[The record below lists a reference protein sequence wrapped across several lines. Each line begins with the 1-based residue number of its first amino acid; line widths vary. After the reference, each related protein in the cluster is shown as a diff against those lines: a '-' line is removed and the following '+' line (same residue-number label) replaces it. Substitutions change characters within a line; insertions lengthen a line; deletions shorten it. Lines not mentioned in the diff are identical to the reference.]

1 MPGVVSWSVSRD
13 RDDRPGE
20 NTNTTSDDAE
30 DDSSTRYGA
39 TTTGSCVEKKKK
51 KRRRKRRRRRK
62 GTMEARGDI
71 NTVAVGG
78 IVGISGTDDSGRKF
92 GRENR
97 SHDLS
102 RRKG

>member
-1 MPGVVSWSVSRD
+1 M
-13 RDDRPGE
+13 
-20 NTNTTSDDAE
+20 
-30 DDSSTRYGA
+30 
-39 TTTGSCVEKKKK
+39 EKKKK
-51 KRRRKRRRRRK
+51 KRKRRGRKRGRA
-62 GTMEARGDI
+62 MEARGDI
-71 NTVAVGG
+71 NTVAIGG